1 MIKKIVI
8 ASILGT
14 LALTNYAEAST
25 TEVWTSLTI
34 KGKLSNNTSLKIKEE
49 FRFSNLNDP
58 KLKSQRTEVVIGW
71 KINNIITAIGGYKNT
86 SEGEQRPYI
95 GAKISTSNLF
105 VVLYSIS
112 SIFSGMVFI
121 CTRGYPVTV
130 SVVLYNLVSFFG
142 LNRLT
147 IRLFFSP
154 LLISRREIVLMS
166 ISKLTCTSSVTVV
179 IPPPPP
185 PPDVITVVVD
195 CSQSESVT

>member
-14 LALTNYAEAST
+14 LALTNYAAAST

-95 GAKISTSNLF
+95 GAKISLLKSKLKIDNLTRFELRNFDTFRSRTRMIMSASVLDMRAFLWEEIF
-105 VVLYSIS
+105 VDQTGI
-112 SIFSGMVFI
+112 IG
-121 CTRGYPVTV
+121 
-130 SVVLYNLVSFFG
+130 
-142 LNRLT
+142 NRLSLGLKHKLNKVFN
-147 IRLFFSP
+147 IGAYYLLNSAKERLSVHTHILGITFG
-154 LLISRREIVLMS
+154 ISL
-166 ISKLTCTSSVTVV
+166 
-179 IPPPPP
+179 
-185 PPDVITVVVD
+185 
-195 CSQSESVT
+195 